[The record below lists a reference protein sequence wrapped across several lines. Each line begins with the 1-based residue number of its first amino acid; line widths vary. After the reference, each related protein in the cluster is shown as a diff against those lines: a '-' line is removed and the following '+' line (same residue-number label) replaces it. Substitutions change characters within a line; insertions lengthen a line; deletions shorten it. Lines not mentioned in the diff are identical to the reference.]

1 MKKNI
6 LILIAIIT
14 VFSACKK
21 DNNNNPD
28 NSTGGYQPTTAG
40 STWTYQNTAS
50 IIDNFNAAGPD
61 VTTVVNTMTGTTKV
75 FNGKTFHVVNTVD
88 DGTTAENY
96 FGING
101 HIYTSRSADNDGA
114 VEIDYLDDSK
124 DAGYSS
130 TINLQIQGADARLK
144 TTVVEKGITK
154 TILNKAYTN
163 VIHTKLETQVKD
175 GANYTTT
182 AAVDFY
188 VAKGVGIIAIY
199 TSLNNIQLSKSE
211 LKSYVIK

>member
-6 LILIAIIT
+6 LTLIAIIT

-21 DNNNNPD
+21 DNNNNPG
-28 NSTGGYQPTTAG
+28 NSTGDYQPTTAG
-40 STWTYQNTAS
+40 SAWTYQNEAS
-50 IIDNFNAAGPD
+50 VIDDVNADPD
-61 VTTVVNTMTGTTKV
+61 ITTVVNTMTGTTKV
-75 FNGKTFHVVNTVD
+75 FNGKTFHVINTVD
-88 DGTTAENY
+88 DGSTAENY

-101 HIYTSRSADNDGA
+101 HIYTSRSADDDGA

-130 TINLQIQGADARLK
+130 ITNLQIQGADARLK

-154 TILNKAYTN
+154 TILNKAYSS

-199 TSLNNIQLSKSE
+199 TSINNIQLSKSE